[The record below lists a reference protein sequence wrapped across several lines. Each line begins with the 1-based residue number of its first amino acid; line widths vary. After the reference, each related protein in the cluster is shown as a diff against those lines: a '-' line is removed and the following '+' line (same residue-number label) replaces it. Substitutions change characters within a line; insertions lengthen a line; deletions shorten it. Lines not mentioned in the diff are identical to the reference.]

1 LRTKTAAARQASIM
15 NARRRLRFI
24 LERESL
30 KRANSIAGEGRP
42 FTPTAVEMQ
51 LPWKRDDDDDG
62 TFPVKQSEFPPWV
75 ENKEYTSYY
84 SPTNT
89 FLGDLD
95 KKHAHPSVIGLFNRD
110 SMTRIP
116 IPGEDIAMSSLAE
129 ASSSV
134 SPSFVVTVTIPEES
148 VHSPAH
154 DGGSDSHK

>member
-1 LRTKTAAARQASIM
+1 
-15 NARRRLRFI
+15 
-24 LERESL
+24 
-30 KRANSIAGEGRP
+30 
-42 FTPTAVEMQ
+42 MQ
-51 LPWKRDDDDDG
+51 LPWKRDDDDDE

-89 FLGDLD
+89 FLGTCQLNMMVELRVDVFTLLAGDLD

-134 SPSFVVTVTIPEES
+134 SPSFIVTVTIPEES
-148 VHSPAH
+148 AHSPAH
-154 DGGSDSHK
+154 DGDIDSHK